1 MAFSTVRSKARN
13 TLILLLTQK
22 SLIANLNH
30 QKAVLKIRIAE
41 SLEIFCEKTATSALK
56 TIASQNVTSEA
67 QIYSFFLSYIPFS
80 SYSSFCIFNHPKF
93 YQTCDVTMS
102 IST

>member
-22 SLIANLNH
+22 SSIANLND
-30 QKAVLKIRIAE
+30 QKAVLKIRISE

-67 QIYSFFLSYIPFS
+67 QIYSFFFIL
-80 SYSSFCIFNHPKF
+80 YSIFKLFKF
-93 YQTCDVTMS
+93 LYF
-102 IST
+102 